1 MSRTIRPLTLRER
14 SMNKFITFEGVEGS
28 GKSTQL
34 RRLGEYLNGK
44 NIPVILTQ
52 EPSGTPIGRKIG
64 DILFDRGHQAMC
76 PETELFLFFAA
87 RAQHVREVIQ
97 PALNDGKHVLCD
109 RFSDATFAYQAA
121 GRGLDFHFIKTVNDY
136 CAQQLK
142 PDLTLLFDLPVETG
156 LQRAGR
162 RDAQLKD
169 PSVADRFEKEKI
181 DFHNRVRQGYLKICS
196 SDPGRF
202 QVIDAARSVDEVA
215 ADVCR
220 HVMAFIN
227 QQR

>member
-1 MSRTIRPLTLRER
+1 MRTAI
-14 SMNKFITFEGVEGS
+14 K
-28 GKSTQL
+28 
-34 RRLGEYLNGK
+34 
-44 NIPVILTQ
+44 
-52 EPSGTPIGRKIG
+52 
-64 DILFDRGHQAMC
+64 
-76 PETELFLFFAA
+76 A
-87 RAQHVREVIQ
+87 RF
-97 PALNDGKHVLCD
+97 N
-109 RFSDATFAYQAA
+109 
-121 GRGLDFHFIKTVNDY
+121 
-136 CAQQLK
+136 
-142 PDLTLLFDLPVETG
+142 LLFDLPVETG

>member
-1 MSRTIRPLTLRER
+1 
-14 SMNKFITFEGVEGS
+14 
-28 GKSTQL
+28 STQL
-34 RRLGEYLNGK
+34 RRLGEYLTGK
-44 NIPVILTQ
+44 NIPDIMTQ

-64 DILFDRGHQAMC
+64 DILFDRGHKAMC

-87 RAQHVREVIQ
+87 RAQHVREVIL
-97 PALNDGKHVLCD
+97 PALGEGKYVLCD
-109 RFSDATFAYQAA
+109 RFSDATFAYQAV
-121 GRGLDFHFIKTVNDY
+121 GRGLDFDFVKTVNDY
-136 CAQQLK
+136 CARHLK

-169 PSVADRFEKEKI
+169 PSAADRFEKEKI
-181 DFHNRVRQGYLKICS
+181 DFHNRVRKGYLEICS

-215 ADVCR
+215 VDVSR
-220 HVMAFIN
+220 HVMTFIK